1 MLQKL
6 DKYKESKEEVQ
17 IEKTLKLI
25 NTVIDNSE
33 KKYNLE
39 IESLITK
46 EKSENITIIVIN
58 DIIYINDYTK
68 KKEFSVP
75 LNTTLYQFKK
85 TLTTHYSIE
94 FDEIKLSQERE
105 IPDYYNSRT
114 IKELPIN
121 YNDPITI
128 SRLFT
133 SSYTEPEM
141 MINNKLNPKAVRCFK
156 VIF

>member
-1 MLQKL
+1 LLQKL
-6 DKYKESKEEVQ
+6 DKYKASKEEVQ

-46 EKSENITIIVIN
+46 EKSESITIIVIN

-133 SSYTEPEM
+133 SSYTEP
-141 MINNKLNPKAVRCFK
+141 
-156 VIF
+156 